1 MDWIDIQVEKIR
13 KKIQNSSLLQ
23 AAVWYFLFYAGMAA
37 VCSALTIRIF
47 RRWMRL
53 WNQGVLDLSPV
64 QGELLLFL
72 SQWCAYVWLMFWM
85 ILMLRAFYKN
95 RLKKP
100 LSILKNGV
108 TEIKSQNLAF
118 VLDYPS
124 EDEMGDLCRSFEEL
138 RQYLIVQY
146 EEMWKKIEEQKQLNA
161 AFAHDLRTPL
171 TVLKGYSEFL
181 ARYLPRGKVSQEKMQ
196 EILELMTGQLERL
209 TAFSK
214 TMKAVRSLDEYPVQR
229 EETEILHLYRVIQ
242 GIAEALNLGG
252 EVTLFLEK
260 PSWEDENKT
269 GFLDENIILEVLDNV
284 LSNAIRF
291 AQSGISITLE
301 TEATEEGLFLLLY
314 VEDDGPGFSPGELK
328 QAVQP
333 YYTEVLEGE
342 HFGIGLHICSM
353 LCRVHGGTF
362 SIANRMDGK
371 GAIVSASFRISE

>member
-23 AAVWYFLFYAGMAA
+23 AAVWYVLLYAGLAA
-37 VCSALTIRIF
+37 VCSALTIRIL
-47 RRWMRL
+47 RRWLIL
-53 WNQGVLDLSPV
+53 WAQGVLDLSPC
-64 QGELLLFL
+64 QGEFLLFL

-85 ILMLRAFYKN
+85 ILMLRTFYKN

-108 TEIKSQNLAF
+108 IEIKNQNLEF

-138 RQYLIVQY
+138 RQYLIIQY

-181 ARYLPRGKVSQEKMQ
+181 ARYLPKGKVSQEKMQ

-214 TMKAVRSLDEYPVQR
+214 TMKAVRSLDEYPIQR
-229 EETEILHLYRVIQ
+229 EETELMHLYRVIE
-242 GIAEALNLGG
+242 GIAEALNLGK

-260 PSWEDENKT
+260 PSLDEGKT

-291 AQSGISITLE
+291 ANSGISITLE
-301 TEATEEGLFLLLY
+301 TETIEEELFLLLY
-314 VEDDGPGFSPGELK
+314 VEDDGLGFTPEELK

-333 YYTEVLEGE
+333 YYTEALEGE

>member
-23 AAVWYFLFYAGMAA
+23 AAVWYVLLYAGLAA
-37 VCSALTIRIF
+37 VCSALTIRIL
-47 RRWMRL
+47 RRWLIL
-53 WNQGVLDLSPV
+53 WAQGVLDLSPC
-64 QGELLLFL
+64 QGEFLLFL

-108 TEIKSQNLAF
+108 TEIKSQNLEF

-138 RQYLIVQY
+138 RQYLIIQY

-171 TVLKGYSEFL
+171 TVLKGYTEFL
-181 ARYLPRGKVSQEKMQ
+181 ARYLPKGKVSQEKMQ

-229 EETEILHLYRVIQ
+229 EETELMHLYRVIE
-242 GIAEALNLGG
+242 GIAEALNLGK

-260 PSWEDENKT
+260 TSLDEGKT

-291 AQSGISITLE
+291 ANSGISITLE
-301 TEATEEGLFLLLY
+301 TETIEEELFLLLY
-314 VEDDGPGFSPGELK
+314 VEDDGPGFTPEELK

-333 YYTEVLEGE
+333 YYTEALEGE

>member
-23 AAVWYFLFYAGMAA
+23 AAVWYVLLYAGLAA
-37 VCSALTIRIF
+37 VCSALTIRIL
-47 RRWMRL
+47 RRWLIL
-53 WNQGVLDLSPV
+53 WAQGVLDLSPC
-64 QGELLLFL
+64 QGEFLLFL

-85 ILMLRAFYKN
+85 ILMLRTFYKN

-108 TEIKSQNLAF
+108 TEIKSQNLEF

-181 ARYLPRGKVSQEKMQ
+181 ARYLPKGKVSQEKMQ

-229 EETEILHLYRVIQ
+229 EETELMHLYRVIE
-242 GIAEALNLGG
+242 GIAEALNLGK

-260 PSWEDENKT
+260 PSLDEGKT
-269 GFLDENIILEVLDNV
+269 GFLDENIVLEVLDNV

-291 AQSGISITLE
+291 ANSGISITLE
-301 TEATEEGLFLLLY
+301 TESIEEELFLLLY
-314 VEDDGPGFSPGELK
+314 VEDDGPGFTPEELK

-333 YYTEVLEGE
+333 YYTEALEGE

>member
-1 MDWIDIQVEKIR
+1 
-13 KKIQNSSLLQ
+13 
-23 AAVWYFLFYAGMAA
+23 
-37 VCSALTIRIF
+37 
-47 RRWMRL
+47 
-53 WNQGVLDLSPV
+53 
-64 QGELLLFL
+64 
-72 SQWCAYVWLMFWM
+72 
-85 ILMLRAFYKN
+85 
-95 RLKKP
+95 
-100 LSILKNGV
+100 
-108 TEIKSQNLAF
+108 
-118 VLDYPS
+118 
-124 EDEMGDLCRSFEEL
+124 MGDLCRSFEEL

-161 AFAHDLRTPL
+161 AFAHDPRTPL

-181 ARYLPRGKVSQEKMQ
+181 ARYLPKGKVIQEKMQ

-214 TMKAVRSLDEYPVQR
+214 TMKAVRSLDEYPIQR
-229 EETEILHLYRVIQ
+229 EERELMHLYRVIE
-242 GIAEALNLGG
+242 GIVGALNLGK
-252 EVTLFLEK
+252 EVMLFLEK
-260 PSWEDENKT
+260 PSLDEGKT

-291 AQSGISITLE
+291 ANSGISITLE
-301 TEATEEGLFLLLY
+301 TETIEEELFLLLY
-314 VEDDGPGFSPGELK
+314 VEDDGSGFTPEELK

-333 YYTEVLEGE
+333 YYTEALEGE

>member
-23 AAVWYFLFYAGMAA
+23 AAVGYILLYAGLAA
-37 VCSALTIRIF
+37 VCSALTIRIL
-47 RRWMRL
+47 RRWLIL
-53 WNQGVLDLSPV
+53 WAQGVLDLSPC
-64 QGELLLFL
+64 QGGFLLFL

-108 TEIKSQNLAF
+108 TEIKSQNLEF

-181 ARYLPRGKVSQEKMQ
+181 ARYLPKGKVSQEKMQ

-229 EETEILHLYRVIQ
+229 EERELMHLYRVIE
-242 GIAEALNLGG
+242 GIAEALNLGK
-252 EVTLFLEK
+252 EVMLFLEK
-260 PSWEDENKT
+260 PSLDEGKT

-291 AQSGISITLE
+291 ANSGISITLE
-301 TEATEEGLFLLLY
+301 TETIEEELFLLLY
-314 VEDDGPGFSPGELK
+314 VEDDGPGFTPEELK

-333 YYTEVLEGE
+333 YYTEALEGE

-371 GAIVSASFRISE
+371 GAIASASFRISE

>member
-23 AAVWYFLFYAGMAA
+23 AAVWYVLLYAGLAA
-37 VCSALTIRIF
+37 VCSALTIRIL
-47 RRWMRL
+47 RRWLIL
-53 WNQGVLDLSPV
+53 WAQGVLDLSPC
-64 QGELLLFL
+64 QGEFLLFL
-72 SQWCAYVWLMFWM
+72 SQWCAYVWLMFWL

-108 TEIKSQNLAF
+108 TEIKSQNLEF

-181 ARYLPRGKVSQEKMQ
+181 ARYLPKGKVSQEKMQ

-229 EETEILHLYRVIQ
+229 EETEIMHLYRVIE
-242 GIAEALNLGG
+242 GIAEALNLGK

-260 PSWEDENKT
+260 PSLDEGKK

-291 AQSGISITLE
+291 ANSGISITLE
-301 TEATEEGLFLLLY
+301 TETIEEELFLLLY
-314 VEDDGPGFSPGELK
+314 VEDDGPGFTPEELK

-333 YYTEVLEGE
+333 YYTEALEGE

>member
-1 MDWIDIQVEKIR
+1 
-13 KKIQNSSLLQ
+13 
-23 AAVWYFLFYAGMAA
+23 
-37 VCSALTIRIF
+37 
-47 RRWMRL
+47 
-53 WNQGVLDLSPV
+53 
-64 QGELLLFL
+64 
-72 SQWCAYVWLMFWM
+72 MFWM

-108 TEIKSQNLAF
+108 TEIKSQNLEF

-181 ARYLPRGKVSQEKMQ
+181 ARYLPKGKVSQEKMQ
-196 EILELMTGQLERL
+196 EILELMTGQLDRL

-214 TMKAVRSLDEYPVQR
+214 TMKAVRSLDKYPVQR
-229 EETEILHLYRVIQ
+229 EERELMHLYRVIE
-242 GIAEALNLGG
+242 GIVGALNLGK
-252 EVTLFLEK
+252 EVMLFLEK
-260 PSWEDENKT
+260 PSLDEGKT

-291 AQSGISITLE
+291 ANSGISITLE
-301 TEATEEGLFLLLY
+301 TETIEEELFLLLY
-314 VEDDGPGFSPGELK
+314 VEDDGSGFTPEELK

-333 YYTEVLEGE
+333 YYTEALEGE

>member
-23 AAVWYFLFYAGMAA
+23 AAVWYVLLYAGLAA
-37 VCSALTIRIF
+37 VCSALTIRIL
-47 RRWMRL
+47 RRWLIL
-53 WNQGVLDLSPV
+53 WAQGVLDLSPC
-64 QGELLLFL
+64 QGEFLLFV

-108 TEIKSQNLAF
+108 TEIKSQNLEF

-181 ARYLPRGKVSQEKMQ
+181 ARYLPKGKVSQEKMQ

-229 EETEILHLYRVIQ
+229 EETEIMHLYRVIE
-242 GIAEALNLGG
+242 GIAEALNLGK

-260 PSWEDENKT
+260 PSLDEGKK

-291 AQSGISITLE
+291 ANSGISITLE
-301 TEATEEGLFLLLY
+301 TETIEEELFLLLY
-314 VEDDGPGFSPGELK
+314 VEDDGPGFTPEELK

-333 YYTEVLEGE
+333 YYTEALEGE